1 MWQFYNPNPH
11 GNRVIDCTVRALCK
25 ALDTDWDTAYCMIAA
40 VRIVTVALTMT
51 AVMPVAAAETH
62 DVTAWDAMPVMTAI
76 PAPEIWSKNC
86 AA

>member
-40 VRIVTVALTMT
+40 
-51 AVMPVAAAETH
+51 ETY
-62 DVTAWDAMPVMTAI
+62 DATAWDDTPVMTAI
-76 PAPEIWSKNC
+76 LAAVIWEKNC